1 LSTTAEWR
9 KGAALPAEIL
19 AGLGGIALGFIGTLV
34 GAGGG
39 FLLVPALALLEPR
52 WSTEIVTAFSLAVV
66 AANATTGATSYWL
79 QGRVDVRSFLMFA
92 AAAVPGSIG
101 GVFATTLIPRRVF
114 DPLFG
119 VVLLG
124 IAVWLFVRRAPGADT
139 PAATGRTSRRL
150 VDRAGN
156 EYAWSYEPLTGIAGS
171 AFVGFLSSLL
181 GIGGGIVHVPL
192 LVTLLNFPEHIA
204 TATSHA
210 VLAVTSAI
218 GTAVHLAHGDYRDDW
233 RLVVTCSVGAV
244 IGAPFGA
251 RASLY
256 ASGSTILRVLALAL
270 AIVAIR
276 LLVAR

>member
-1 LSTTAEWR
+1 M
-9 KGAALPAEIL
+9 PAEIL

-39 FLLVPALALLEPR
+39 FLLVPALALLEPS
-52 WSTEIVTAFSLAVV
+52 WSTGIVTAFSLAVV
-66 AANATTGATSYWL
+66 TANATTGAASYWR
-79 QGRVDVRSFLMFA
+79 QGRVDVRSFLIFA
-92 AAAVPGSIG
+92 AAAAPGSIA
-101 GVFATTLIPRRVF
+101 GVFATAFIPRRVF

-124 IAVWLFVRRAPGADT
+124 IAVWLFMRRPPKPGARV
-139 PAATGRTSRRL
+139 ATGRASRRL

-156 EYAWSYEPLTGIAGS
+156 EYTWAFEPLTGIAGS

-192 LVTLLNFPEHIA
+192 LVTLLNFPEHLA

-218 GTAVHLAHGDYRDDW
+218 GTFVHFVRGDYRDDA
-233 RLVVTCSVGAV
+233 RLVLTCSAGAML
-244 IGAPFGA
+244 GAPFGA
-251 RASLY
+251 RVSLY
-256 ASGSTILRVLALAL
+256 VSGRTILRILALAL
-270 AIVAIR
+270 ALVAIR